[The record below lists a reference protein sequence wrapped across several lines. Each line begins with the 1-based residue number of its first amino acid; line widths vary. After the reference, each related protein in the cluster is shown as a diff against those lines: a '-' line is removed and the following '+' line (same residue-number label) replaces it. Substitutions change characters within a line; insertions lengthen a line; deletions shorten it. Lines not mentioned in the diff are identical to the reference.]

1 MEFNKSII
9 LALNILVLLLA
20 ACQPDQPDQRQQPSA
35 PVPPQ
40 NERSADTNRTENT
53 NRKPGFTEDYLNTN
67 RLIWQKPEMIINLLG
82 SLENKTIADIGAGKG
97 FFALRL
103 APKAGKV
110 IAVDIDPRFTQYLD
124 SLKQQ
129 VLPADMQDQLETRLA
144 EPDDPH
150 LRPGEVD
157 IAMIVNTYMYMKNR
171 VPYLR
176 NLKEGLKE
184 GGTLL
189 IIDFKKKR
197 TPLGPPS
204 TYRIPL
210 YQVEEELI
218 EAGYENIQTNDTA
231 LDYQYIIFA
240 EK

>member
-1 MEFNKSII
+1 MEFNKRVLFALGA
-9 LALNILVLLLA
+9 LALLLI
-20 ACQPDQPDQRQQPSA
+20 ACRPEQSDQQQRTGPETPETERPPDTSLSESSD
-35 PVPPQ
+35 
-40 NERSADTNRTENT
+40 
-53 NRKPGFTEDYLNTN
+53 RKPGFTEDYLNTN

-103 APKAGKV
+103 APKAEKV
-110 IAVDIDPRFTQYLD
+110 IAIDIDPRFTEYLD
-124 SLKQQ
+124 SLKHE
-129 VLPADMQDQLETRLA
+129 VLPEDMQGHLETRLA
-144 EPDDPH
+144 NPNDPH

-157 IAMIVNTYMYMKNR
+157 IVMIVNTYMYMKNR
-171 VPYLR
+171 VAYLS

-204 TYRIPL
+204 EYRIPL
-210 YQVEEELI
+210 YLVEEELI

>member
-20 ACQPDQPDQRQQPSA
+20 ACQPDQRQPSA

-124 SLKQQ
+124 SLKRQ